1 MLNTSANILDCIELY
16 FYETVKYYD
25 YRNYPRNLEHFGN
38 WIGPSKNLLSSLC
51 CKYLKW
57 KKKIIDKSN
66 VICITLREKK
76 INKDKENIRGFDN

>member
-1 MLNTSANILDCIELY
+1 M
-16 FYETVKYYD
+16 
-25 YRNYPRNLEHFGN
+25 
-38 WIGPSKNLLSSLC
+38 
-51 CKYLKW
+51 